1 MKKEED
7 MWNNDFLLHVLNY
20 YNREKKLC
28 VLSKVKL
35 FYFCDK

>member
-20 YNREKKLC
+20 YNREKENYVC
-28 VLSKVKL
+28 
-35 FYFCDK
+35 

>member
-1 MKKEED
+1 

-35 FYFCDK
+35 FQFCNK